1 MMTPSA
7 APAQNPSNVEPYRQL
22 LSKWFGYSALRP
34 AQVQVLSALEKSD
47 VFAVSPTG
55 SGKSMSYVLPAL
67 TRGRVLVVSPHI
79 ALMQDQVESLRAN
92 GVDAAFINST
102 LTNVEKRQTY
112 QDFIRGDTCLL
123 YTSPE
128 SLANRRFVDG
138 LAKHGLNLLAIDEA
152 HCVSEWGH
160 TFRPDYLRLR
170 EVRAALGF
178 PRTLALT
185 ATATLLARNDIVN
198 RLGMDDAAQIINSV
212 ERDNLQFSVE
222 RAPSNEQKK
231 GLLAKFVTARRGRSG
246 IVYTGSRAKTEELA
260 ELLSDSGVKA
270 LAYHAGLAAKQRSTT
285 QRAFMTDE
293 VDVIVATNAFGL
305 GVDKPDIRFVVHFD
319 MPARLEAYYQE
330 AGRAG
335 RDGESAECMLVY
347 TQWSRRAPE
356 FFIDRDHP
364 SDDQVGRFW
373 FELLRQ
379 AESGSTE
386 LEMDNADYDGSDGR
400 VMAIKALQDSGLIGV
415 DGSTL
420 LSSDPDDVI
429 KTDTIA
435 RHRRYA
441 LNMLDRMVEFATTGR
456 CRLGVVLN
464 YFGEMNREPCG
475 RCDNCIEARSR
486 QKGDANGRSGRRD
499 RGGSGATGSR
509 SEPPRVIHPDDPDR
523 VLFDRLRAW
532 RKRRA
537 DADGVPA
544 FVVFPDRTLIELAR
558 SKPTD
563 MVKLSAVSGVGSVKR
578 DRYGREVIE
587 LIGSFDNI
595 PTR

>member
-1 MMTPSA
+1 MFTEPSA
-7 APAQNPSNVEPYRQL
+7 QTQNLSEAEQYRQL
-22 LSKWFGYSALRP
+22 LSKWFGYSDLRP
-34 AQVQVLSALEKSD
+34 TQVQVLAALEQSD

-67 TRGRVLVVSPHI
+67 ARGRVLVVSPHI

-92 GVDAAFINST
+92 GVNAAFINST
-102 LTNVEKRQTY
+102 LTNVQKRQTY
-112 QDFIRGDTCLL
+112 QEFIRGEICLL

-128 SLANRRFVDG
+128 SLGNRRFVDG
-138 LAKHGLNLLAIDEA
+138 LAKHRLNLLAIDEA

-160 TFRPDYLRLR
+160 TFRPDYLRLK
-170 EVRAALGF
+170 EVRTTLGS

-198 RLGMDDAAQIINSV
+198 RLGLDEAVQIITSV

-222 RAPSNEQKK
+222 RAPSNDQKK
-231 GLLAKFVTARRGRSG
+231 ELLAKFVTERRNRSG

-260 ELLSDSGVKA
+260 QMLVDHGVNA
-270 LAYHAGLAAKQRSTT
+270 LAYHAGLSSMHRSTT

-293 VDVIVATNAFGL
+293 ADVIVATNAFGL
-305 GVDKPDIRFVVHFD
+305 GVDKPDVRFVVHFD

-335 RDGESAECMLVY
+335 RDGEPAECMLVY
-347 TQWSRRAPE
+347 TQWARRAPE

-364 SDDQVGRFW
+364 SEHQVGRFW
-373 FELLRQ
+373 FELVRQ
-379 AESGSTE
+379 AASGRTE
-386 LEMDNADYDGSDGR
+386 LELNDADSDGSDGR
-400 VMAIKALQDSGLIGV
+400 VMAIKALQDSGLIED

-420 LSSDPDDVI
+420 LSSDPDAII
-429 KTDTIA
+429 KFETID

-441 LNMLDRMVEFATTGR
+441 LNMLDRMIEFATTSR
-456 CRLGVVLN
+456 CRLSVVLN
-464 YFGEMNREPCG
+464 YFGEMSSQPCG
-475 RCDNCIEARSR
+475 RCDNCVETQSGK
-486 QKGDANGRSGRRD
+486 KGDVRG
-499 RGGSGATGSR
+499 RGGKNSRTGV
-509 SEPPRVIHPDDPDR
+509 EPPRVISTDDPDR
-523 VLFDRLRAW
+523 TLFDRLRTW
-532 RKRRA
+532 RKQRA
-537 DADGVPA
+537 DEDRVPA

-578 DRYGREVIE
+578 DRYGREVLK
-587 LIGSFDNI
+587 LIQDDMAVETGG
-595 PTR
+595 